1 MRVLTA
7 ADLQQVLDFPSVIKV
22 VEDAYREKAT
32 GEGTIWPMI
41 YHEFI
46 SNQADMDIRSGYL
59 KSQGVYGMKL
69 LSWFAGN
76 DTKQLSELNGTVNL
90 YDDQTGL
97 PKGIVNAAALT
108 GYRTGAAGAVASKAL
123 ANPDAT
129 NLLLVGSGSEAA
141 FQVMA
146 ELTVLS
152 KLRTVT
158 IVNIVSPSHA
168 TDLAKTFADQLTTQF
183 LPAINQTSDD
193 HQRLATHLNQLEVTA
208 SDNLEA
214 ATKQADVIVTA
225 TPSTKAMIN
234 ADWVKPGTHINTMG
248 ADMTGKQEVDEQ
260 LFRSAKVYV
269 DDRTQAAEVGEAQTA
284 VKTGIITAN
293 QLPEIGELLTKT
305 SDNQWNPK
313 TVTLFDS
320 TGIALQD
327 IASANLALESAAKLN
342 LGQIVNL

>member
-46 SNQADMDIRSGYL
+46 SDQADMDIRSGYL

>member
-46 SNQADMDIRSGYL
+46 SDQADMDIRSGYL

-76 DTKQLSELNGTVNL
+76 DAKQLPELNGTVNL

-108 GYRTGAAGAVASKAL
+108 GYRTGAAGAVAAKIL
-123 ANPDAT
+123 ANPKAA
-129 NLLLVGSGSEAA
+129 NLLLVGSGSQAI

-146 ELTVLS
+146 ELTVLP
-152 KLRTVT
+152 KLKTVT
-158 IVNIVSPSHA
+158 IVNVTSPAHA
-168 TDLAKTFADQLTTQF
+168 TDLAQTLVDQLTTQF
-183 LPAINQTSDD
+183 LPAINQSSDD
-193 HQRLATHLNQLEVTA
+193 YQRLAAQLNQLEVSA

-214 ATKQADVIVTA
+214 ATQQAGVIVTA

-248 ADMTGKQEVDEQ
+248 ADMAGKQEVNEQ
-260 LFRSAKVYV
+260 LFRSANVYV
-269 DDRTQAAEVGEAQTA
+269 DDRTQAAKVGEAQTA
-284 VKTGIITAN
+284 VKAGITTAD
-293 QLPEIGELLTKT
+293 QLPEIGELLAKT
-305 SDNQWNPK
+305 NDNQWDAK
-313 TVTLFDS
+313 SVTLFDS

-327 IASANLALESAAKLN
+327 IASANLALENAAKLN
-342 LGQIVNL
+342 LGQTITL